1 MAQVKISAL
10 TTAGALDGTE
20 LLPIVQSGATVQVA
34 ASELD
39 TLREW
44 HQLKTPASASGSL
57 AIDLAGPAGYHV
69 VLTED
74 VTSLTFPN
82 ASASRFIEFTVAF
95 EQDDTGGWSITF
107 PASVQNPPNIA
118 ASANAMTVATFASW
132 DGGTTI
138 HTLSTV

>member
-10 TTAGALDGTE
+10 GAAAPLTGAEE
-20 LLPIVQSGATVQVA
+20 LATVQDGVTRKLT
-34 ASELD
+34 ASSLD
-39 TLREW
+39 TLRNW
-44 HQLKTPASASGSL
+44 HALKQPASASGAL
-57 AIDLAGPAGYHV
+57 AIDLSGPAGFHTT
-69 VLTED
+69 LTED

-95 EQDDTGGWSITF
+95 QQDATGGWTITF
-107 PASVQNPPNIA
+107 PASVQNPPTIA
-118 ASANAMTVATFASW
+118 AAADALTIARFATW